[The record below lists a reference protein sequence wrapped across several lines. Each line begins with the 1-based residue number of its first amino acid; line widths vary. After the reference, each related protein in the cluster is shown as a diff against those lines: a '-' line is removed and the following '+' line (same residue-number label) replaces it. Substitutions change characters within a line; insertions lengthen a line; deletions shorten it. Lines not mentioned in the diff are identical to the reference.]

1 MPAMTARRPRSYHD
15 GADAA
20 VLDGGYAWVMLG
32 VGTVL
37 VALNLG
43 ALSSLSVFL
52 KPLSQEFGWPRGAT
66 ALSYTAAAVVIGVAG
81 VVWGRLADR
90 YGTRPVVLVGAVAQ
104 PAALLLLAWL
114 ASLSQFYVLYMAL
127 GGFGFAAVN
136 VPIIANV
143 GLWFARRKGLAL
155 GILSS
160 GGPLGQALVAF
171 LAAHVIDAYGWR
183 TGYLTLAILYALL
196 AVPLALL
203 VRTPPLLAAGVPAAR
218 GPGPDARPLSTPIV
232 VAWLS
237 AAAVFC
243 CTTMAI
249 PIVHTVSMLT
259 DRGLPY
265 TEAARVFV
273 VIMGSGVLGR
283 ILLGRL
289 TDRLGGLRS
298 YLLASALQ
306 TTLVF
311 WFIRVESLPLLY
323 LLSALFGLGFSGVM
337 TSVWVCV
344 REMVPPRLAATSLA
358 VVVMFAWFGMG
369 FGGWHGGRVY
379 DLTGGYAH
387 AYLHAVV
394 SGLGN
399 LAIVGALYWR
409 VSRVRA
415 RMPAAEAAGQAL

>member
-1 MPAMTARRPRSYHD
+1 MRSRRPYWSD
-15 GADAA
+15 TEAA
-20 VLDGGYAWVMLG
+20 APDTGYAWVMLAL
-32 VGTVL
+32 GTVL

-52 KPLSQEFGWPRGAT
+52 KPLSEEFGWPRGAT
-66 ALSYTAAAVVIGVAG
+66 ALSYTTAAVTIGVAG
-81 VVWGRLADR
+81 VFWGRVADR
-90 YGTRPVVLVGAVAQ
+90 YGTRPVVLVGVLAQ
-104 PAALLLLAWL
+104 PTALLLLSWL

-143 GLWFARRKGLAL
+143 GLWFVRRKGLAL

-171 LAAHVIDAYGWR
+171 LAAHVVEAYGWR
-183 TGYLTLAILYALL
+183 TAYLTLAILYALF

-203 VRTPPLLAAGVPAAR
+203 VRTPPLLAAGEPATR
-218 GPGPDARPLSTPIV
+218 GGSQDELPLPAPVV

-243 CTTMAI
+243 CTTMSI
-249 PIVHTVSMLT
+249 PIVHTVAMLT

-265 TEAARVFV
+265 AEAARIFV

-283 ILLGRL
+283 IFLGRL
-289 TDRLGGLRS
+289 TDYLGGLRS
-298 YLLASALQ
+298 YFLASALQ
-306 TTLVF
+306 TALVF
-311 WFIRVESLPLLY
+311 WFTRVESLPLLY

-369 FGGWHGGRVY
+369 LGGWHGGHVF
-379 DLTGGYAH
+379 DLTGGYTH
-387 AYLHAVV
+387 SYFHAVL
-394 SGLGN
+394 SGLVN
-399 LAIVGALYWR
+399 LVILGALYWR
-409 VSRVRA
+409 VSRARA
-415 RMPAAEAAGQAL
+415 RVAAVEAAGQPL

>member
-1 MPAMTARRPRSYHD
+1 MLASPRRPD
-15 GADAA
+15 
-20 VLDGGYAWVMLG
+20 VLDAGYAWVMLA

-37 VALNLG
+37 IALNLG

-52 KPLSQEFGWPRGAT
+52 KPLSREFGWPRGST
-66 ALSYTAAAVVIGVAG
+66 ALAYTTAAITIGLAG
-81 VVWGRLADR
+81 VFWGRLADR

-104 PAALLLLAWL
+104 PAVLLLLSWL
-114 ASLSQFYVLYMAL
+114 GSLSHFYGLYMAL
-127 GGFGFAAVN
+127 GGLGFAAVN

-143 GLWFARRKGLAL
+143 GLWFSRRKGLAL

-171 LAAHVIDAYGWR
+171 LAAHVIETHGWR
-183 TGYLTLAILYALL
+183 VAYLTLAIVYALL

-203 VRTPPLLAAGVPAAR
+203 VRTPPLLGSGRTSTGAGDPAE
-218 GPGPDARPLSTPIV
+218 PPLPAPTV

-237 AAAVFC
+237 VAAVFC
-243 CTTMAI
+243 CTTMSI

-265 TEAARVFV
+265 AEAARIFV

-283 ILLGRL
+283 VLLGRL
-289 TDRLGGLRS
+289 TDRLVGLRS
-298 YLLASALQ
+298 YLLASSLQ
-306 TTLVF
+306 TALVF
-311 WFIRVESLPLLY
+311 WFTQVESLPLLY

-344 REMVPPRLAATSLA
+344 RELVPPRVAATSLA

-369 FGGWHGGRVY
+369 LGGWHGGHVF
-379 DLTGGYAH
+379 DVTGGYAA
-387 AYLHAVV
+387 AYAHAVL
-394 SGLGN
+394 SGVMN
-399 LAIVGALYWR
+399 LLVVGILYR
-409 VSRVRA
+409 LVSRARA
-415 RMPAAEAAGQAL
+415 RGHAATAPAGGPPAR

>member
-1 MPAMTARRPRSYHD
+1 MPVMTSGPRRPYGDSS
-15 GADAA
+15 DAA
-20 VLDGGYAWVMLG
+20 GLDAGYAWVMLAL
-32 VGTVL
+32 GTVL

-52 KPLSQEFGWPRGAT
+52 KPLSEEFGWPRGAT
-66 ALSYTAAAVVIGVAG
+66 ALSYTAAAVTIGVAG
-81 VVWGRLADR
+81 VFWGRVADR
-90 YGTRPVVLVGAVAQ
+90 YGTRPVVLVGALAQ
-104 PAALLLLAWL
+104 PAALLLLASL
-114 ASLSQFYVLYMAL
+114 GSLSQFYVLYMAL

-171 LAAHVIDAYGWR
+171 LAAHVIHAYSWR
-183 TGYLTLAILYALL
+183 TAYLALAILYALL

-203 VRTPPLLAAGVPAAR
+203 VRTPPLLAGGKPAASS
-218 GPGPDARPLSTPIV
+218 GGHVELPLSAPAAV
-232 VAWLS
+232 VWLS

-243 CTTMAI
+243 CTTMSI
-249 PIVHTVSMLT
+249 PIVHTVAMLT

-265 TEAARVFV
+265 AEAARIFV

-369 FGGWHGGRVY
+369 LGGWHGGHVF
-379 DLTGGYAH
+379 DLTGGYTHSYAH
-387 AYLHAVV
+387 AVL
-394 SGLGN
+394 SGLVN
-399 LAIVGALYWR
+399 LVIVGALYRR
-409 VSRVRA
+409 VSRARA
-415 RMPAAEAAGQAL
+415 RIPAAEAAGQPL

>member
-1 MPAMTARRPRSYHD
+1 VRL
-15 GADAA
+15 DA
-20 VLDGGYAWVMLG
+20 GYAWVMLAL
-32 VGTVL
+32 GTAL

-52 KPLSQEFGWPRGAT
+52 KPLSEEFGWPRGAT
-66 ALSYTAAAVVIGVAG
+66 ALSYTAAAVTIGVAG
-81 VVWGRLADR
+81 VFWGRVADR
-90 YGTRPVVLVGAVAQ
+90 YGTRPVVLVGALAQ
-104 PAALLLLAWL
+104 PAALLLLASL
-114 ASLSQFYVLYMAL
+114 GSLSQFYVLYMAL

-171 LAAHVIDAYGWR
+171 LAAHVIQAYGWR
-183 TGYLTLAILYALL
+183 TAYLTLAILYALL

-203 VRTPPLLAAGVPAAR
+203 VRTPPLLAGGRPAAS
-218 GPGPDARPLSTPIV
+218 GGQAEPPLSAPAA

-243 CTTMAI
+243 CTTMSI
-249 PIVHTVSMLT
+249 PIVHTVAMLT

-265 TEAARVFV
+265 AEAARIFV

-306 TTLVF
+306 TALVF

-369 FGGWHGGRVY
+369 LGGWHGGHVF
-379 DLTGGYAH
+379 DLTGGYTHSYAH
-387 AYLHAVV
+387 AVL
-394 SGLGN
+394 SGLVN
-399 LAIVGALYWR
+399 LVIVGALYRR
-409 VSRVRA
+409 VSRARA
-415 RMPAAEAAGQAL
+415 RIPAEEAAGQPL